1 MDVFDLQASVKID
14 TTDANQKLDA
24 LIAKA
29 KELNGLLDSPHN
41 ININNGNGGNGGTPY
56 VNNPSSAPSNPTGLN
71 GYVPL
76 LPVPVTQP
84 TTPTVNGLNAGQAT
98 FNLGA
103 GNQALRLGS
112 GNGSFG
118 NNLPSVNTPQDT
130 TITANNG
137 ARIDLG
143 ADFFAG
149 MITTGTTMA
158 PTAMMIDYATSHI
171 NKLSEEAESSLRAQ
185 GDAYKE
191 ARKNGYKGSVTDWA
205 NGDYDLWSALPHY
218 SRQSTVS
225 ELGRDS
231 KGGLQRRK
239 NVVEDAVIPV
249 VPEVDDNA
257 AADVAAQIG
266 EVTIPARVAVTEV
279 IGPGSGGTGGTDG
292 GADASTVAGAVN
304 KLSNKLDH
312 LTIQVGKKTFGRT
325 VVDNGG
331 KSLQNYLGASQQSVA
346 GGYGWR

>member
-118 NNLPSVNTPQDT
+118 SNLPSVSAPQDT

-149 MITTGTTMA
+149 MITTGTTMV
-158 PTAMMIDYATSHI
+158 PTAMAIDYATSHI
-171 NKLSEEAESSLRAQ
+171 YNLSEEAESSLRAQ

-191 ARKNGYKGSVTDWA
+191 ARRNGYKGSVTDWA

-218 SRQSTVS
+218 SQQSKTS
-225 ELGRDS
+225 ELETVNY
-231 KGGLQRRK
+231 GGGKSSVQRKR
-239 NVVEDAVIPV
+239 NIVEDNVIPV
-249 VPEVDDNA
+249 VPEVDANA
-257 AADVAAQIG
+257 AADIAAQVG

-279 IGPGSGGTGGTDG
+279 IGTGAAGAGGE
-292 GADASTVAGAVN
+292 SSSVAGAVN
-304 KLSNKLDH
+304 KLSNKLEH
-312 LTIQVGKKTFGRT
+312 MTIQVGKKTFGRT
-325 VVDNGG
+325 VVDNSGR
-331 KSLQNYLGASQQSVA
+331 SLQNFLGASQQSVA